1 MRKKIEKKITEEM
14 GSCVSSRNKSNRN
27 GREEYA
33 FPLLV
38 LLNPEEKGDW
48 KHVNKEEIRTQCS
61 VLEKTLA
68 DFGVSARVTGVTI
81 GLSVTR
87 FELEPVPGVKVSF
100 VANLADDIALRLAV
114 PGVRMEIPV
123 PGKALIGVE
132 VPNMKEERVSFRAV
146 VDCKEVCNNPSRLC
160 VGLGEDIEGNVVSM
174 DLAGMPHLLVAG
186 MYVTD
191 VTGFIDTLLTGLFY
205 KARPDEVKVVI
216 IDNKA
221 EGFTK
226 YNGVPHLLGP
236 VITDT
241 EEAVSVLHWAVKE
254 MKDRCRLF
262 ADKRVR
268 DISAYNAEVTGKMPY
283 IVIVVSELRC
293 LMAEALTDAEEAI
306 YSLSRKGSDCGIH
319 MVLVTQTAGTVTEVV
334 KMSIPSRIAFALSS
348 LRESQAVLY
357 KGGAEKLLGKGDM
370 LFYPAG
376 ATNPLRVQ
384 GAFISDGELNR
395 VTDFI
400 KRQAVPVTDNPEVSN
415 TALPGDSRKEE
426 KVVLPGTG
434 TIASLSE
441 LFIVSPGAGT
451 IQEASNQDE
460 LLEEEEDVCDSCR
473 DAPPAKI
480 KIVGVGC
487 GGISCIN
494 RMVACGVQGVEYIAV
509 DCDAQVLRSSV
520 VQNRI
525 QIGKQLTEGL
535 GAGSRPEV
543 GWIAAEKSRDEM
555 LEQLSG
561 ADIVFVVA
569 GMGGGA
575 GSGAAPVVAECARE
589 TGALTVGFVARPFH
603 FEGRHRMNQADCAIE
618 KMKTHVDALITIPND
633 RLLQTTETVEEA
645 PALFHSAFADALRL
659 GIQGITDIIAVPGL
673 INADVDDVKM
683 LLAGTGTVSM
693 GIGTARGDDAA
704 AEAAKTA
711 VRNASVK
718 GAGSVLFN
726 ITGGNSLSLYDA
738 AGASDI
744 VIEDVDPDV
753 SVAFGVIID
762 EKMEEDE
769 VRVSCYFIPGASC

>member
-1 MRKKIEKKITEEM
+1 MYKETEKKKTEENIN
-14 GSCVSSRNKSNRN
+14 CVVKMKNEKMP

-38 LLNPEEKGDW
+38 LLNPEKKGDW
-48 KHVNKEEIRTQCS
+48 KYIDETTKTQCS
-61 VLEKTLA
+61 VLERTLA
-68 DFGVSARVTGVTI
+68 DFGVSARVTGVTN
-81 GLSVTR
+81 GPSVTR
-87 FELEPVPGVKVSF
+87 LELEPAPGVKVGS
-100 VANLADDIALRLAV
+100 VVNLADDIALRLAV
-114 PGVRMEIPV
+114 PCVRMEVPV
-123 PGKALIGVE
+123 QGKALIGVE
-132 VPNMKEERVSFRAV
+132 VPNMKEERVCFRTIV
-146 VDCKEVCNNPSRLC
+146 NCKEVCNNPSGLC
-160 VGLGEDIEGNVVSM
+160 VGLGV
-174 DLAGMPHLLVAG
+174 DLAGNVITMDLTGMSHLLAAG
-186 MYVTD
+186 MYAPD
-191 VTGFIDTLLTGLFY
+191 ITGFIDTLLAGVFY
-205 KARPDEVKVVI
+205 KARPEEVKVI
-216 IDNKA
+216 LIDNKA
-221 EGFTK
+221 GRFIK

-241 EEAVSVLHWAVKE
+241 KEAVSALQWAVKE
-254 MKDRCRLF
+254 MKTRCHNF
-262 ADKRVR
+262 AGKGVS
-268 DISAYNAEVTGKMPY
+268 DISAYNAVVEEKMPY
-283 IVIVVSELRC
+283 IMIVVSELYC
-293 LMAEALTDAEEAI
+293 LMAKALTDTEDII
-306 YSLSRKGSDCGIH
+306 YSLSQTAPACGIH
-319 MVLVTQTAGTVTEVV
+319 MVLATQTAGSVTEVV

-487 GGISCIN
+487 GGISCMN
-494 RMVACGVQGVEYIAV
+494 RMVAFGVQGVEYIAV

-633 RLLQTTETVEEA
+633 GLLQTAETVEEA
-645 PALFHSAFADALRL
+645 PVLFHSAFADALRL

-683 LLAGTGTVSM
+683 LLADTGSVSM

-704 AEAAKTA
+704 AEAAKMA
-711 VRNASVK
+711 VRDVPVK
-718 GAGSVLFN
+718 GTGGILFN
-726 ITGGNSLSLYDA
+726 ITGGNNLSLYDA

-762 EKMEEDE
+762 EKMEDDE
-769 VRVSCYFIPGASC
+769 VRVSCYFIPGVSC

>member
-1 MRKKIEKKITEEM
+1 MYKETEKKKTEENIN
-14 GSCVSSRNKSNRN
+14 CVVKMKNEKMP

-38 LLNPEEKGDW
+38 LLNPEKKGDW
-48 KHVNKEEIRTQCS
+48 KYIDETTKTQCS
-61 VLEKTLA
+61 VLERTLA
-68 DFGVSARVTGVTI
+68 DFGVSARVTGVTN
-81 GLSVTR
+81 GPSVTR
-87 FELEPVPGVKVSF
+87 LELEPAPGVKVGS
-100 VANLADDIALRLAV
+100 VVNLADDIALRLAV
-114 PGVRMEIPV
+114 PCVRMEVPV
-123 PGKALIGVE
+123 QGKALIGVE
-132 VPNMKEERVSFRAV
+132 VPNMKEERVCFRTIV
-146 VDCKEVCNNPSRLC
+146 NCKEVCNNPSGLYNPSGLC
-160 VGLGEDIEGNVVSM
+160 VGLGV
-174 DLAGMPHLLVAG
+174 DLAGNVITMDLTGMSHLLAAG
-186 MYVTD
+186 MYAPD
-191 VTGFIDTLLTGLFY
+191 ITGFIDTLLAGVFY
-205 KARPDEVKVVI
+205 KARPEEVKVI
-216 IDNKA
+216 LIDNKA
-221 EGFTK
+221 GRFIK
-226 YNGVPHLLGP
+226 YNGVPHLLGS

-241 EEAVSVLHWAVKE
+241 KEAVSALQWAVKE
-254 MKDRCRLF
+254 MKTRCHTF
-262 ADKRVR
+262 ADFGVS
-268 DISAYNAEVTGKMPY
+268 DIRAYNAIVAEKMPY
-283 IVIVVSELRC
+283 IMIVVSELYC
-293 LMAEALTDAEEAI
+293 LMAKALTDTEDMI
-306 YSLSRKGSDCGIH
+306 YTLSQMAPACGIH
-319 MVLVTQTAGTVTEVV
+319 MVLATQTAGTVTEVV

-348 LRESQAVLY
+348 LKESRTVLY

-384 GAFISDGELNR
+384 GAFISEEELNR
-395 VTDFI
+395 VTDYI
-400 KRQAVPVTDNPEVSN
+400 KRKAVPITDNSEATN
-415 TALPGDSRKEE
+415 AALTCGDLKEE
-426 KVVLPGTG
+426 M
-434 TIASLSE
+434 IAAPE
-441 LFIVSPGAGT
+441 AGT
-451 IQEASNQDE
+451 VQEECNQDE
-460 LLEEEEDVCDSCR
+460 LMELLDGEEDVCGSR
-473 DAPPAKI
+473 PDAPPAKI
-480 KIVGVGC
+480 IVVGVGC
-487 GGISCIN
+487 GGICCIN
-494 RMVACGVQGVEYIAV
+494 SMVSCGVQGVEFLAV
-509 DCDAQVLRSSV
+509 DCDAQVLRSSM

-525 QIGKQLTEGL
+525 QIGRQLTEGL
-535 GAGSRPEV
+535 GAGSLPAV
-543 GWIAAEKSRDEM
+543 GWTAAEKSRD
-555 LEQLSG
+555 LLLNRLKG

-569 GMGGGA
+569 GMGGGT

-589 TGALTVGFVARPFH
+589 AGALTVGFVARPFH

-633 RLLQTTETVEEA
+633 RLLQTAETVEEA

-718 GAGSVLFN
+718 GVGSVLFN
-726 ITGGNSLSLYDA
+726 ITGGNNLSLYDA